1 MRVSVLTC
9 AILAL
14 ATIQFVSSA
23 TPAVP
28 SQFPHQGYLSDLADS
43 YIGGC
48 WIYNR
53 RWVVASFQYEYRTP
67 ANTVVT
73 INTNA
78 LGRGTRYRIQ
88 RIVNHP
94 EADVA
99 NHENYLS
106 LIELEGQGFFWSD
119 NVRPFPVF
127 DGYVMPGAISTA
139 VGFNQ
144 FLVSRR
150 GL

>member
-1 MRVSVLTC
+1 MRSSVLAC
-9 AILAL
+9 VFLAL
-14 ATIQFVSSA
+14 ASVQFVSSA
-23 TPAVP
+23 IPAAS
-28 SQFPHQGYLSDLADS
+28 SQFPHQGYVSDLADS

-53 RWVVASFQYEYRTP
+53 RWVVASYQYEYRTP

-73 INTNA
+73 VNTNA
-78 LGRGTRYRIQ
+78 LGRGIRHTIQ

-99 NHENYLS
+99 THENYLS
-106 LIELEGQGFFWSD
+106 LIELEGAFFWSD

-144 FLVSRR
+144 FLVSVD
-150 GL
+150 G